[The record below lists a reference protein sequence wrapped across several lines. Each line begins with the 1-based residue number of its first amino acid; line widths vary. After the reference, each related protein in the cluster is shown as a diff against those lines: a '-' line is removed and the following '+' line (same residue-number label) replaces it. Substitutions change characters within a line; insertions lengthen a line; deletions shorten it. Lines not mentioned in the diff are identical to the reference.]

1 MVATSVLS
9 LCDSSFVHFESLEM
23 EYSGRPTG
31 STTTALVIFAPLL
44 ETLSSIEGRSLY
56 RVDST
61 NDVFEEGVGEG
72 ALRDPLANT

>member
-9 LCDSSFVHFESLEM
+9 LCESSFVHFESLEM

-44 ETLSSIEGRSLY
+44 ETLSSIEGLSLD
-56 RVDST
+56 RVDATDDAS
-61 NDVFEEGVGEG
+61 EGIG
-72 ALRDPLANT
+72 R